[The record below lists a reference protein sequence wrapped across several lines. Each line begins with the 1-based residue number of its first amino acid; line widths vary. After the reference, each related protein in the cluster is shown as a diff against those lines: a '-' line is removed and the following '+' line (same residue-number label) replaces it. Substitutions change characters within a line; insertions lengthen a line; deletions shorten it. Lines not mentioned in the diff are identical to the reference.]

1 MIGLILLCLFIV
13 FSISKFMK
21 HKGLFKQLS
30 KKEWVQYIGGYLCAL
45 AVAILIII
53 GGSTLLDDA
62 IQIDWINKGLK
73 IILIL
78 IGLTLAGFM
87 MKKTIP
93 EKLKE
98 FYS

>member
-1 MIGLILLCLFIV
+1 MIGLILLCLFLVI
-13 FSISKFMK
+13 SISKFMK
-21 HKGLFKQLS
+21 HRSLFKQLS

-45 AVAILIII
+45 AVAILVII
-53 GGSTLLDDA
+53 GGSNLMDVAT
-62 IQIDWINKGLK
+62 QIAWLNKALK

-78 IGLTLAGFM
+78 IGLTLAGFI